1 MRRTGFLKDVVQF
14 VRMPWD
20 WGQLDVFH
28 QLEPLHLKLEKLKRL
43 ERRKRLQRLK
53 QKHGKSVHH

>member
-1 MRRTGFLKDVVQF
+1 MKRTGLLKDVVQF

-20 WGQLDVFH
+20 WGQWDIFH
-28 QLEPLHLKLEKLKRL
+28 QLEPLHLKLERLKRF

-53 QKHGKSVHH
+53 KRHSKLPHR